1 MTESIINKESRAWS
15 RNPAVVQQ
23 PREQCLETTSIRFHC
38 ETVCAGKVMLFSH
51 LLLAG
56 TWETQR
62 TEIVS
67 FTKLDIQ
74 ARLSE
79 ATKQAFSQNGN

>member
-1 MTESIINKESRAWS
+1 MTESIRNKESRAWS

-23 PREQCLETTSIRFHC
+23 PREQCLETTSTRLHS

-56 TWETQR
+56 TQKSQR
-62 TEIVS
+62 TETVS
-67 FTKLDIQ
+67 FTKLDIK
-74 ARLSE
+74 ARLS
-79 ATKQAFSQNGN
+79 